1 MVQCQKKGGFTMQL
15 LTVSNATQIFDGDII
30 FQNIS
35 FHLNNGDTLAII
47 GANGAGKSTL
57 MKAIMNPSL
66 LERGHIQQAK
76 NTTIGTLSQH
86 FTDDLSQTIYDYAL
100 KAVEPLLKLEA
111 AILDAQVALGEEA
124 VYSHPDTF
132 QKMTSRIETL
142 SYDFEQLGG
151 FQKLSEVRKVL
162 SVFGFN
168 DLLKSPISSLSGGQ
182 RTKLM
187 LSHLLISAPDILL
200 LDEPTNHLDVDTIAW
215 LENWLKSYKGCI
227 ICVSHDRFFLDQIAN
242 KTLEI
247 ANGNGLYHKGNY
259 SDFMLNKDILLAQ
272 QMIAF
277 QTQQNEIKKLEDYIQ
292 RNKTRASTAKMAQ
305 SRVKRLNK
313 IKTDLVESPLTE
325 KKMRPLTF
333 PIQRQ
338 SGKDVFS
345 ITDVSI
351 GHDNQILQA
360 QISAMIH
367 KSDAIAIVGRNGIGK
382 TSFIQ
387 SLIGKLT
394 LIDGVIK
401 TGANVDVGYYDQNHD
416 DLHGN
421 QTIYNYVHDI
431 FPQMNDESIRSLL
444 GYFLFTQDD
453 VSKSLSTL
461 SGGEKARVALAV
473 LKQKEMN
480 TLILDEPTN
489 HLDIHMRETIE
500 EALIQFEGTLVFVS
514 HDRYFI
520 DRIATTIWE
529 FSDDGLA
536 IFEGNYSDYIQQK
549 AALEI
554 KKEKPATSSPAQ
566 KTTKLSTLS
575 NNKRQQ
581 LLKESQTLEEKI
593 AHLHTEIESLQLEMA
608 NAYTQPDYLKQLVD
622 SIQEKEIE
630 IEETEL
636 TWFEIQEQLET

>member
-1 MVQCQKKGGFTMQL
+1 MIQCQKKGGLYMQL
-15 LTVSNATQIFDGDII
+15 LTVSNATQIFDGDVI

-35 FHLNNGDTLAII
+35 FHLNIGDTLAII

-57 MKAIMNPSL
+57 MNAILDPSL

-76 NTTIGTLSQH
+76 NTTIGTLTQH
-86 FTDDLSQTIYDYAL
+86 FVGDLSQTIYDYAL
-100 KAVEPLLKLEA
+100 KAVEPLLQLEK
-111 AILDAQVALGEEA
+111 AILEVQTSLGEEV
-124 VYSHPDTF
+124 VYSNPDTF
-132 QKMTSRIETL
+132 QKITTRIETL

-168 DLLKSPISSLSGGQ
+168 DLLTSPVSSLSGGQ

-187 LSHLLISAPDILL
+187 LAHLLISAPDILL

-227 ICVSHDRFFLDQIAN
+227 VCVSHDRFFLDQIAN

-313 IKTDLVESPLTE
+313 IKTDLVESPLSVKT
-325 KKMRPLTF
+325 MRKLTF

-338 SGKDVFS
+338 SGKDVFT
-345 ITDVSI
+345 IENVSI
-351 GHDNQILQA
+351 GHDGQTLQSNIDA
-360 QISAMIH
+360 HIH
-367 KSDAIAIVGRNGIGK
+367 KSDAIAIVGPNGIGK

-387 SLIGKLT
+387 SLINKLP
-394 LIDGVIK
+394 LIHGTVK
-401 TGANVDVGYYDQNHD
+401 TGANVDIGYYDQNHD

-489 HLDIHMRETIE
+489 HLDIHMRETLE
-500 EALIQFEGTLVFVS
+500 EALIQFEGTLIFVS

-520 DRIATTIWE
+520 DRIATNIWE
-529 FSDDGLA
+529 FSTDGLT
-536 IFEGNYSDYIQQK
+536 IFEGNYSDYLQQK
-549 AALEI
+549 ALFDS
-554 KKEKPATSSPAQ
+554 KKEKENSQTTPPPQ
-566 KTTKLSTLS
+566 KKASTLS
-575 NNKRQQ
+575 NNRRQQ
-581 LLKESQTLEEKI
+581 LIKQGAELEATI
-593 AHLHTEIESLQLEMA
+593 QLLHEEIHTLQLEMA
-608 NAYTQPDYLKQLVD
+608 DAYTNPDYLKQIVD
-622 SIQEKEIE
+622 SIQAKETQ

-636 TWFEIQEQLET
+636 AWFEIQEQLET

>member
-1 MVQCQKKGGFTMQL
+1 MSEKGGPKMQL
-15 LTVSNATQIFDGDII
+15 LTVSNAAQIFDGEVI

-35 FHLNNGDTLAII
+35 FHLNTGDTLAII
-47 GANGAGKSTL
+47 GANGAGKTTL
-57 MKAIMNPSL
+57 MKAIMTPSL
-66 LERGHIQQAK
+66 LESGAIQQAK
-76 NTTIGTLSQH
+76 NTTIGTLTQH
-86 FTDDLSQTIYDYAL
+86 FTGDLSQSIYDYAL
-100 KAVEPLLKLEA
+100 KAVESLLLLEKE
-111 AILDAQVALGEEA
+111 ILNAQTSLGEES
-124 VYSHPDTF
+124 VYSNAELF
-132 QKMTSRIETL
+132 QKITKRIDTL
-142 SYDFEQLGG
+142 NHDFENLGG

-162 SVFGFN
+162 SVFGFS
-168 DLLKSPISSLSGGQ
+168 DMLDAPVSTLSGGQ

-187 LSHLLISAPDILL
+187 LAHLLISAPDILL
-200 LDEPTNHLDVDTIAW
+200 LDEPTNHLDVDTISW
-215 LENWLKSYKGCI
+215 LENWLKSYNGCI
-227 ICVSHDRFFLDQIAN
+227 VCVSHDRFFLDQIAN

-247 ANGNGLYHKGNY
+247 SNGSGLYHKGNY

-292 RNKTRASTAKMAQ
+292 KNKTRASTAKMAQ

-313 IKTDLVESPLTE
+313 IKTDLIDSPLLE
-325 KKMRPLTF
+325 KKMRSLTF

-338 SGKDVFS
+338 SGKDVFAINDLS
-345 ITDVSI
+345 V
-351 GHDNQILQA
+351 GHDNVVLQSH
-360 QISAMIH
+360 IESMIY
-367 KSDAIAIVGRNGIGK
+367 KSEAIAIVGPNGIGK

-387 SLIGKLT
+387 SLIGKLPI
-394 LIDGVIK
+394 LHGSVK
-401 TGANVDVGYYDQNHD
+401 KGANVDIGYYDQNHD

-489 HLDIHMRETIE
+489 HLDIHMRETLE
-500 EALIQFEGTLVFVS
+500 EALIQFEGTLIFVS

-520 DRIATTIWE
+520 DRIATKIWE
-529 FSDDGLA
+529 FSESGLMV
-536 IFEGNYSDYIQQK
+536 FEGNYSDYLEQK
-549 AALEI
+549 AIIDRTQTKTQEHSKPLSEK
-554 KKEKPATSSPAQ
+554 KKESQ
-566 KTTKLSTLS
+566 LS

-581 LLKESQTLEEKI
+581 LTKQAEELESIITNLQADIQT
-593 AHLHTEIESLQLEMA
+593 LQLEMA
-608 NAYTQPDYLKQLVD
+608 NAYTQPDYLKQLVNT
-622 SIQEKEIE
+622 IQEKEQE
-630 IEETEL
+630 IEEIEL
-636 TWFEIQEQLET
+636 TWLEIHEQLEM

>member
-1 MVQCQKKGGFTMQL
+1 MSEKGGPKMQL
-15 LTVSNATQIFDGDII
+15 LTVSNAAQIFDGEVI

-35 FHLNNGDTLAII
+35 FHLNSGDTLAII
-47 GANGAGKSTL
+47 GANGAGKTTL
-57 MKAIMNPSL
+57 MKAIMTPSL
-66 LERGHIQQAK
+66 LESGAIQQAK
-76 NTTIGTLSQH
+76 NTTIGTLTQH
-86 FTDDLSQTIYDYAL
+86 FTGDLSQSIYAYAL
-100 KAVEPLLKLEA
+100 KAVESLLLLEKE
-111 AILDAQVALGEEA
+111 ILNAQTSLGEES
-124 VYSHPDTF
+124 VYSNVELF
-132 QKMTSRIETL
+132 QKITKRIDTL
-142 SYDFEQLGG
+142 NHDFENLGG

-162 SVFGFN
+162 SVFGFS
-168 DLLKSPISSLSGGQ
+168 DMLDAPVSTLSGGQ

-187 LSHLLISAPDILL
+187 LAHLLISAPDILL
-200 LDEPTNHLDVDTIAW
+200 LDEPTNHLDVDTISW
-215 LENWLKSYKGCI
+215 LENWLKSYNGCI
-227 ICVSHDRFFLDQIAN
+227 VCVSHDRFFLDQIAN

-247 ANGNGLYHKGNY
+247 SNGSGLYHKGNY

-292 RNKTRASTAKMAQ
+292 KNKTRASTAKMAQ

-313 IKTDLVESPLTE
+313 IKTDLIDSPLLE
-325 KKMRPLTF
+325 KKMRTLTF

-338 SGKDVFS
+338 SGKDVFA
-345 ITDVSI
+345 INDLSI
-351 GHDNQILQA
+351 GHDNVVLQSH
-360 QISAMIH
+360 IESMIY
-367 KSDAIAIVGRNGIGK
+367 KSEAIAIVGPNGIGK

-387 SLIGKLT
+387 SLIGKLP
-394 LIDGVIK
+394 LLHGSVK
-401 TGANVDVGYYDQNHD
+401 KGANVDIGYYDQNHD

-489 HLDIHMRETIE
+489 HLDIHMRETLE
-500 EALIQFEGTLVFVS
+500 EALIQFEGTLIFVS

-520 DRIATTIWE
+520 DRIATKIWE
-529 FSDDGLA
+529 FSESGLMV
-536 IFEGNYSDYIQQK
+536 FEGNYSDYLEQK
-549 AALEI
+549 AIIDRTQPKTQEHSKPLSEK
-554 KKEKPATSSPAQ
+554 KKESQ
-566 KTTKLSTLS
+566 LS

-581 LLKESQTLEEKI
+581 LTKQAEELESIITNLQ
-593 AHLHTEIESLQLEMA
+593 TEIQTLQLEMA
-608 NAYTQPDYLKQLVD
+608 NAYTQPDYLKQLVNT
-622 SIQEKEIE
+622 IQEKERE
-630 IEETEL
+630 IEEIEL
-636 TWFEIQEQLET
+636 TWLEIHEQLEM

>member
-1 MVQCQKKGGFTMQL
+1 MQL
-15 LTVSNATQIFDGDII
+15 LTVSNAAQIFDGEVI

-35 FHLNNGDTLAII
+35 FHLNSGDTLAII
-47 GANGAGKSTL
+47 GANGAGKTTL
-57 MKAIMNPSL
+57 MKAIMTPSL
-66 LERGHIQQAK
+66 LESGAIQQAK
-76 NTTIGTLSQH
+76 NTTIGTLTQH
-86 FTDDLSQTIYDYAL
+86 FTGDLSQSIYAYAL
-100 KAVEPLLKLEA
+100 KAVESLLLLEKE
-111 AILDAQVALGEEA
+111 ILNAQTSLGEES
-124 VYSHPDTF
+124 VYSNVELF
-132 QKMTSRIETL
+132 QKITKRIDTL
-142 SYDFEQLGG
+142 NHDFENLGG

-162 SVFGFN
+162 SVFGFS
-168 DLLKSPISSLSGGQ
+168 DMLDAPVSTLSGGQ

-187 LSHLLISAPDILL
+187 LAHLLISAPDILL
-200 LDEPTNHLDVDTIAW
+200 LDEPTNHLDVDTISW
-215 LENWLKSYKGCI
+215 LENWLKSYNGCI
-227 ICVSHDRFFLDQIAN
+227 VCVSHDRFFLDQVAN

-247 ANGNGLYHKGNY
+247 SNGSGLYHKGNY

-292 RNKTRASTAKMAQ
+292 KNKTRASTAKMAQ

-313 IKTDLVESPLTE
+313 IKTDLIDSPLLE
-325 KKMRPLTF
+325 KKMRTLTF

-338 SGKDVFS
+338 SGKDVFA
-345 ITDVSI
+345 INDLSI
-351 GHDNQILQA
+351 GHDNVVLQSH
-360 QISAMIH
+360 IESMIY
-367 KSDAIAIVGRNGIGK
+367 KSEAIAIVGPNGIGK

-387 SLIGKLT
+387 SLIGKLP
-394 LIDGVIK
+394 LLHGSVK
-401 TGANVDVGYYDQNHD
+401 KGANVDIGYYDQNHD

-489 HLDIHMRETIE
+489 HLDIHMRETLE
-500 EALIQFEGTLVFVS
+500 EALIQFEGTLIFVS

-520 DRIATTIWE
+520 DRIATKIWE
-529 FSDDGLA
+529 FSESGLMV
-536 IFEGNYSDYIQQK
+536 FEGNYSDYLEQK
-549 AALEI
+549 AIIDRTQPKTQEHSKPLSEK
-554 KKEKPATSSPAQ
+554 KKESQ
-566 KTTKLSTLS
+566 LS

-581 LLKESQTLEEKI
+581 LTKQAEELESIITNLQ
-593 AHLHTEIESLQLEMA
+593 TEIQTLQLEMA
-608 NAYTQPDYLKQLVD
+608 NAYTQPDYLKQLVNT
-622 SIQEKEIE
+622 IQEKERE
-630 IEETEL
+630 IEEIEL
-636 TWFEIQEQLET
+636 TWLEIHEQLEM